1 MATTTVDTSA
11 LPVAVDVDDRLAV
24 EVRDHVEGVLGWQ
37 PVDEATA
44 ALVPPVLRLVTP
56 GAAVADGQVPCVLLL
71 PEGTSAADAAR
82 AGARHR
88 AEVSVAWPAE
98 RAGLAQRVAPLL
110 VAPRPSVARDV
121 IHVAG
126 AAGGVGTSTVTL
138 AIAGLA
144 AWRGARALAVLA
156 PGAPLDGVRTVDP
169 AAVAAD
175 DLYGRATPV
184 PGVAGARAVMLSTAG
199 RPADDLGSAGADLVV
214 VDAGARA
221 DGDVLVCRPDRAALE
236 RLAVTTAGAVVV
248 NGHGPAPWSALNQA
262 AGGRR
267 LVTLPSSVRVARAA
281 LAGRVPA
288 SLPGS
293 WLRRLEPLA
302 PRSTSTGD
310 G

>member
-1 MATTTVDTSA
+1 MTATTADTSA
-11 LPVAVDVDDRLAV
+11 LPVAVDVEDRIAV
-24 EVRDHVEGVLGWQ
+24 EVRDHVEGVFGWQ

-56 GAAVADGQVPCVLLL
+56 GMPVVDDRVPCVLLL

-88 AEVSVAWPAE
+88 AEATVAWPSE
-98 RAGLAQRVAPLL
+98 RADLAERVAPLL
-110 VAPRPSVARDV
+110 AARRPSVTRDV

-156 PGAPLDGVRTVDP
+156 PGAPLAGVRTVEP
-169 AAVAAD
+169 TAVAAD

-184 PGVAGARAVMLSTAG
+184 PGVAGARAVMLSTVG
-199 RPADDLGSAGADLVV
+199 RPAEALGSVGADLVV

-221 DGDVLVCRPDRAALE
+221 DGDVLVCRADRAALE
-236 RLAVTTAGAVVV
+236 RLASTSAGAVVV
-248 NGHGPAPWSALNQA
+248 NGDGAAPWSALQRA

-267 LVTLPSSVRVARAA
+267 LVTVPSSVRVARAA

-293 WLRRLEPLA
+293 WLRRLAPLV
-302 PRSTSTGD
+302 PRPADTGD